1 MVVVKAL
8 LSRIWPHLLGVTA
21 VLAALWYVDHQG
33 YERARKDERLDQL
46 EQRNAIA
53 KLLRDSEGRLT
64 AIVGRNDRQLA
75 DQIAAV
81 RSYRTTVIQPTI
93 EREIANDTRLADP
106 SMRISDSLL
115 RSVNAARVGS
125 ACSRRTDGGIECAL
139 PAAAGDQRSDG
150 GDAGSGSE

>member
-1 MVVVKAL
+1 MPAL
-8 LSRIWPHLLGVTA
+8 LSRLWPHLLAVAA
-21 VLAALWYVDHQG
+21 VLGAIWYVDQRG

-46 EQRNAIA
+46 EQRATID
-53 KLLRDSEGRLT
+53 KLLRDSEGRLAT
-64 AIVGRNDRQLA
+64 IVGRNDRQLA

-81 RSYRTTVIQPTI
+81 RTYRTTVIQPTI

-115 RSVNAARVGS
+115 RSVNAARFGS
-125 ACSRRTDGGIECAL
+125 ACSGRTDGGIECAL

-150 GDAGSGSE
+150 GDPGSGSE